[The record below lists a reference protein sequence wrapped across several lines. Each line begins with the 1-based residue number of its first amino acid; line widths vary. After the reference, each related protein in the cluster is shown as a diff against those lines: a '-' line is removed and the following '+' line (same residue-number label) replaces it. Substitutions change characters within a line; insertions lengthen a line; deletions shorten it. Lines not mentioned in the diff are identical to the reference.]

1 MLRTDM
7 ELVLR
12 GHKGRK
18 YCWSAQTDKECCVFV
33 EQFLTI
39 LHQTCTYLRLGLL
52 LSYNM
57 GSTCLASF
65 FLSCR
70 PIETQSAVLSVTYIV
85 SKVNATNIRL
95 SGWNSLSHFIA
106 FQMYFK
112 TRTMWFI
119 IYVYM
124 AILYLSS
131 NRLKIHYLFSIPNTN
146 DSSHVAETTH

>member
-1 MLRTDM
+1 MCVAALRNPVKTTVLRTAM

-18 YCWSAQTDKECCVFV
+18 YCWSAKTDMEGCVFV

-52 LSYNM
+52 LSYNT

-70 PIETQSAVLSVTYIV
+70 PTETQSAVLSVTYIV
-85 SKVNATNIRL
+85 VL
-95 SGWNSLSHFIA
+95 SARKWLPQISGYPDETVYHISLLF
-106 FQMYFK
+106 
-112 TRTMWFI
+112 RC
-119 IYVYM
+119 
-124 AILYLSS
+124 ILRQGQCDL
-131 NRLKIHYLFSIPNTN
+131 LFMFAWPSYTSLPT
-146 DSSHVAETTH
+146 D